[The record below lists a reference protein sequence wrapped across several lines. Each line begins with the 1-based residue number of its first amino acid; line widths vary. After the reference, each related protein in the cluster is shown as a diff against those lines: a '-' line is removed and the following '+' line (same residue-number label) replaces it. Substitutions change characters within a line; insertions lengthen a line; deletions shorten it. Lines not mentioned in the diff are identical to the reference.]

1 MEPSTM
7 RINFFGG
14 PGSGKSTM
22 AAYVFYRLKRALYS
36 VEHVGEYV
44 KSWAYLNR
52 PVDFY
57 DQFYLQAK
65 QMQYE
70 YRFLKAGVRNIVT
83 DAPVALSY
91 IYSASH
97 LRDVLKQV
105 SDTYDKDFASV
116 NIFLERGDKPYLAA
130 GRYQSRAKAMEVDEK
145 IKKEVKNLFFV
156 PYDAEEKIMGIVLD
170 HVSGEGRDEMA
181 GKK

>member
-1 MEPSTM
+1 VYGNGLFFGDRV

-14 PGSGKSTM
+14 PGSGKSTT
-22 AAYVFYRLKRALYS
+22 AADVFARLKRELVS

-44 KSWAYLNR
+44 KAWAYQNR

-83 DAPVALSY
+83 DSPVALSY
-91 IYSASH
+91 VYSAPH
-97 LRDVLKQV
+97 LRDVLKLV
-105 SDTYDKDFASV
+105 SDTYDKDFASY
-116 NIFLERGDKPYLAA
+116 NIFLLRGDKPYVAA
-130 GRYQSRAKAMEVDEK
+130 GRYQSKTKATEIDKK
-145 IKKEVKNLFFV
+145 IMDEVKYLTYV
-156 PYDAEEKIMGIVLD
+156 PYNDMDMIMNLVMSV
-170 HVSGEGRDEMA
+170 VSR
-181 GKK
+181 